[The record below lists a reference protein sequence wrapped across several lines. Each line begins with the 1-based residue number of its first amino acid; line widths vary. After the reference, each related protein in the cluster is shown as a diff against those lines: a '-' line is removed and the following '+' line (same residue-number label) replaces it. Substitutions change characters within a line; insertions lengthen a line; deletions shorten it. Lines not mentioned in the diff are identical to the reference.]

1 MTSEPGGRHGDQTDA
16 KTKKIRIVTV
26 KRTGIVW
33 FERMEEGIKQFAAQN
48 QVDATMIG
56 ADDADPQRI
65 AFRMFC
71 YDSYNS
77 RAICSCSR

>member
-26 KRTGIVW
+26 VKRTGI
-33 FERMEEGIKQFAAQN
+33 ERMEEGIKQFAAQN
-48 QVDATMIG
+48 RVDATMIG

-65 AFRMFC
+65 TFRMFC